1 MYLIMELKEML
12 KKLSEAVCD
21 LRLKGSKNNP
31 LITEVN
37 ELLVRDNHSK
47 LLNAYNSFYVKDGDT
62 EYASVKYSG
71 VRYIVIK
78 TKNNIGEDIAVYAFD
93 REGLNSNPLI
103 PKYIATNG
111 VSYDIHDCDNE
122 CINNIMNYVI
132 TFLTKLDD
140 ADLSKTNI
148 KPDIC
153 DTIHKIISYIVITKI
168 EDFNQFIFDNDESNN
183 IFAADK
189 RFNDALE
196 EANKPE
202 VTKEDVKKLA
212 DELADNIILA
222 ATKDEPTTCEVVESD
237 VQLKDVFNKELQHVP
252 MPDIESVN
260 DHDNTIIKMTKAVK
274 NKNFKKEFW
283 DDNIIFSLKDKKFNK
298 FLNRLYNVLTK
309 GYKGGVYYLSTN
321 DGGESFSWES
331 IASVNPSNIGL
342 GFIALTYN
350 NDFNI
355 NISAS
360 KSEKSKYINMDI
372 YQGSSGNHAAVIAT
386 IKFNLT
392 NRYFYYNMRQFSL
405 LFEAISA
412 IVHPALVFY
421 YSDPKIMKMYLS
433 TIFFE
438 YGFINYIEKIEEEHQ
453 KAEALDKARKDLKK
467 DEKKRKKAE
476 KKAAKK
482 EKKSKKESKEET
494 K

>member
-1 MYLIMELKEML
+1 MYLIMKLKEML

-21 LRLKGSKNNP
+21 LRLKGIKNNP
-31 LITEVN
+31 LIAEVN
-37 ELLVRDNHSK
+37 ELLVKDNHSK
-47 LLNAYNSFYVKDGDT
+47 LLNAYNSFYVKDGET
-62 EYASVKYSG
+62 EYASVKYNG
-71 VRYIVIK
+71 IRYIVIK
-78 TKNNIGEDIAVYAFD
+78 TKSDIGYEDIAIYAFD

-103 PKYIATNG
+103 PKYITTNG
-111 VSYDIHDCDNE
+111 ESYDIHDCDNE
-122 CINNIMNYVI
+122 CIDEIMDYII
-132 TFLTKLDD
+132 TFLNNLSND
-140 ADLSKTNI
+140 DLSKTNI

-153 DTIHKIISYIVITKI
+153 NIIHDIINYIVIAKT
-168 EDFNQFIFDNDESNN
+168 EDFNQFLFDKDESNN
-183 IFAADK
+183 IFAVDK
-189 RFNDALE
+189 RFDDALGK
-196 EANKPE
+196 ANKPE

-212 DELADNIILA
+212 DELADNIMLA
-222 ATKDEPTTCEVVESD
+222 TTKDEPTTCEVVESD

-309 GYKGGVYYLSTN
+309 GYKGGVYHLSTN

-331 IASVNPSNIGL
+331 IASVESNIGL

-392 NRYFYYNMRQFSL
+392 NRYFYYNMRQFNL
-405 LFEAISA
+405 LFEAVSA

-421 YSDPKIMKMYLS
+421 YSDPKIMKMYLN

>member
-1 MYLIMELKEML
+1 MYLIMKLKEML

-21 LRLKGSKNNP
+21 LRLKGIKNNP
-31 LITEVN
+31 LIAEVN
-37 ELLVRDNHSK
+37 ELLVKDNHSK
-47 LLNAYNSFYVKDGDT
+47 LLNAYNSFYVKDGET
-62 EYASVKYSG
+62 EYASVKYNG
-71 VRYIVIK
+71 IRYIVIK
-78 TKNNIGEDIAVYAFD
+78 TKSDIGYEDIAIYAFD

-103 PKYIATNG
+103 PKYITTNG

-122 CINNIMNYVI
+122 CIDEIMDYII
-132 TFLTKLDD
+132 TFLNNLSND
-140 ADLSKTNI
+140 DLSKTNI

-153 DTIHKIISYIVITKI
+153 NIIHDIMNYIVIAKT
-168 EDFNQFIFDNDESNN
+168 EDFNQFLFDKDESNN
-183 IFAADK
+183 IFAVDK
-189 RFNDALE
+189 RFDDTLE
-196 EANKPE
+196 KANKPE

-212 DELADNIILA
+212 DELADNIMLA
-222 ATKDEPTTCEVVESD
+222 ATKDEPTTCEVESD

-331 IASVNPSNIGL
+331 IASVESNIGL

-350 NDFNI
+350 NNFNI

-392 NRYFYYNMRQFSL
+392 NRYFYYNMRQFNL
-405 LFEAISA
+405 LFEAVSA

-421 YSDPKIMKMYLS
+421 YSDPKIMKMYLN

-438 YGFINYIEKIEEEHQ
+438 YGFINYIEKIEEEQQ

-467 DEKKRKKAE
+467 DEKKRRKAE